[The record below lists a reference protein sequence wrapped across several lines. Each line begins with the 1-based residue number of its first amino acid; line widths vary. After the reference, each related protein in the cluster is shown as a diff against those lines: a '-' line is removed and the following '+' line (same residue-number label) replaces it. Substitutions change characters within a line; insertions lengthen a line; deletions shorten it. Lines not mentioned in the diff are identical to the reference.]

1 MDDFFTVE
9 EFADKLGV
17 SIETVRRWLRAKK
30 IKGVR
35 IGKFWRIPKDEL
47 TKLTSGENE

>member
-9 EFADKLGV
+9 EFAEKLGV

-30 IKGVR
+30 IRGVR
-35 IGKFWRIPKDEL
+35 IGKFWRIHKD
-47 TKLTSGENE
+47 